1 MKQPK
6 STKGIKIDVRRF
18 KSINDSSLDYFD
30 VKPTYIQPN
39 ERYGLDQKVIKRLYD
54 LRKYLDDTLL
64 FLAKKEGEYEVYKKQ
79 LSDLEKQK
87 KNLDVIKFDL
97 ENQKILIKA
106 LYSVSK
112 TQLDKIENLCT
123 VALRDILQDNTI
135 QFKIKME
142 ETKRGIDT
150 YFYTVSSSGENDI
163 MQSEAGG
170 VKNILSVCLR
180 LIFTEFCTP
189 KIEGPIILDE
199 VGANISAEYQNNFAE
214 FLRQFS
220 EKNNRQI
227 ILISHI
233 QAARDKAP
241 CLITIYKKENQSYIQ
256 EVE

>member
-1 MKQPK
+1 MAFQKNVT
-6 STKGIKIDVRRF
+6 TKKRHFLSDLDQVAEEYHVPPAYIK
-18 KSINDSSLDYFD
+18 
-30 VKPTYIQPN
+30 PE
-39 ERYGLDQKVIKRLYD
+39 ERYGIDQKVIKYLYNMNQFIQEE
-54 LRKYLDDTLL
+54 LILL
-64 FLAKKEGEYEVYKKQ
+64 SKKEGEYEVYKQQ
-79 LSDLEKQK
+79 LADLEKK
-87 KNLDVIKFDL
+87 KLQQDAIKFDL
-97 ENQKILIKA
+97 ENQKVLIKA

-123 VALRDILQDNTI
+123 VALRDILQDNSI

-142 ETKRGIDT
+142 ETKRGVDT
-150 YFYTVSSSGENDI
+150 YFYTVSSAGENDI

-233 QAARDKAP
+233 QAAREKAP
-241 CLITIYKKENQSYIQ
+241 CLITIYKKDNQSYIQ
-256 EVE
+256 GGQ